1 MPPVLYRRDR
11 LANKKELIN
20 SLKAH
25 PDNDAFINLTTY
37 LKFRLGVIKDQA
49 LRSVDDNETKRLQG
63 RGLEIDEFLQDLR
76 RRPLNVNKAFTGS
89 FDTI

>member
-1 MPPVLYRRDR
+1 M
-11 LANKKELIN
+11 ANKLELIK

-37 LKFRLGVIKDQA
+37 LEFRLGVIKDQVI
-49 LRSVDDNETKRLQG
+49 RSVDDDETKRLQG
-63 RGLEIDEFLQDLR
+63 RALEIDGFLTDLR
-76 RRPLNVNKAFTGS
+76 RRPVSTRQPPGA

>member
-1 MPPVLYRRDR
+1 MQPVLYRRCK
-11 LANKKELIN
+11 LANKAELIN

-37 LKFRLGVIKDQA
+37 LEFRLSVIKDQA
-49 LRSVDDNETKRLQG
+49 IRSVDDDETKRLQG
-63 RGLEIDEFLQDLR
+63 RGLEIDDFLKDLR
-76 RRPLNVNKAFTGS
+76 RRPVATKQATGS

>member
-1 MPPVLYRRDR
+1 MAKQD
-11 LANKKELIN
+11 KKTLMT

-37 LKFRLGVIKDQA
+37 LEFRISVIEKQLVKA
-49 LRSVDDNETKRLQG
+49 LEDDEIKRLQG
-63 RGLEIDEFLQDLR
+63 RALELTEFLEDLR
-76 RRPLNVNKAFTGS
+76 RRPVDANASFTGS